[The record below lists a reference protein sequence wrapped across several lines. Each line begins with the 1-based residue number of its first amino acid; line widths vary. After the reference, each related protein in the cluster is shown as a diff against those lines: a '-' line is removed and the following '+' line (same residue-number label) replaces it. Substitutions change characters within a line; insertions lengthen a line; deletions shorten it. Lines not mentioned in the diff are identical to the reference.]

1 MPLLTRQRIGGAL
14 LRMQRATPRA
24 PLAVRA
30 ACAAACGLALVA
42 CCGGALLFAPEHAE
56 AALACVSMGAA
67 CVAMRH
73 DEATDPHEE
82 PPPQKQPPA
91 ADGDGD
97 KDEADASPP
106 ESPRL
111 RFRLVPPPALS
122 AAAAQPFDFGGEVYS
137 PRQDGQVVLAVAAD
151 TPAEELLDLCS
162 HWLRV
167 RPESLA
173 VQGPRLTLTPG
184 SPRRTVAQAGLGE
197 PPAPATPPP
206 PDESLSPDAAVP
218 GHAVFALPW
227 CCICLE
233 AATGAVWSCRGNGP
247 QQHNC
252 CDGCARR
259 YAATRLA
266 LRMTLPAAGALRCP
280 APGCPHTLLAD
291 RELWRLVNT
300 DDVRRAHA
308 QRVKDQAER
317 LRRVTAGM
325 EGAELQQRL
334 RCGAARPCPACHALI
349 EKAGG
354 CNHVFCSACGTSFD
368 WD

>member
-1 MPLLTRQRIGGAL
+1 
-14 LRMQRATPRA
+14 MQRATPRA

-30 ACAAACGLALVA
+30 ACAAACGLALVVC
-42 CCGGALLFAPEHAE
+42 CCGVLLFAPARAE

-73 DEATDPHEE
+73 DDATDPREE
-82 PPPQKQPPA
+82 PPPQKPPA
-91 ADGDGD
+91 DGD
-97 KDEADASPP
+97 KDEDV
-106 ESPRL
+106 SPRL
-111 RFRLVPPPALS
+111 RFRLVPPPALT
-122 AAAAQPFDFGGEVYS
+122 AAAAQPFDYDGRVYS

-151 TPAEELLDLCS
+151 TPAEELLHLCS

-206 PDESLSPDAAVP
+206 PDDASDAAVP

-233 AATGAVWSCRGNGP
+233 AATGAVWSCRGDGP

-266 LRMTLPAAGALRCP
+266 LRPALPAAAAALRCP
-280 APGCPHTLLAD
+280 APACPHTLLAD

-300 DDVRRAHA
+300 EDVRRAHA

-317 LRRVTAGM
+317 LRRVTAGL
-325 EGAELQQRL
+325 EV
-334 RCGAARPCPACHALI
+334 RPVRDGCAL
-349 EKAGG
+349 
-354 CNHVFCSACGTSFD
+354 
-368 WD
+368 